1 MSSARISRAVPLE
14 QLEPPETDVR
24 ERREEKGVKS
34 LAASMGDPAVG
45 QLQDVLVHPVDHEEL
60 ADDLDADDLDEL
72 HRQGH
77 SMRIVDGET
86 RRLAAQFL
94 GWHSLD
100 ATIVPKPPENTV
112 IAQLD
117 ANTERLEMSEFATV
131 KALYEHYQQ
140 TESTLEDMQQ
150 KTGFSPSYLSSVFG
164 LFDAPS
170 FLLDAWR
177 HPEHPLGTSHARAVR
192 QFLSENTSEEYA
204 ATGGIELEEARELAL
219 EDAQLMVDVQAEH
232 DLSVT
237 EFRKRCSRR
246 LKERKQELSDR
257 RSHEDKIA
265 DGHTEQAEQAERSH
279 TPTET
284 PQRVCLV
291 CGDEADRKIAIDVC
305 NSDYGMLSDMQ
316 ARGELLLEQAEAPDS
331 PPDSPA
337 DAAGSDSDLLDALA
351 NELGITRDDAGRALH
366 ALEQQVEPTPDQ

>member
-1 MSSARISRAVPLE
+1 
-14 QLEPPETDVR
+14 
-24 ERREEKGVKS
+24 
-34 LAASMGDPAVG
+34 MGDPAVG
-45 QLQDVLVHPVDHEEL
+45 QLQDVLVHPVEPEQFSDE
-60 ADDLDADDLDEL
+60 LDADDLDEL

-86 RRLAAQFL
+86 RRLAAQYL

-100 ATIVPKPPENTV
+100 ATIVPAPPENTV

-131 KALYEHYQQ
+131 KALYEHYQA
-140 TESTLEDMQQ
+140 TESTLEDMQS

-164 LFDAPS
+164 LFDAPDW
-170 FLLDAWR
+170 LVDAWR
-177 HPEHPLGTSHARAVR
+177 HPEHPLGTSHARATR
-192 QFLSENTSEEYA
+192 QFLSDNTAEDYA
-204 ATGGIELEEARELAL
+204 HTGGIELEEARELAR

-257 RSHEDKIA
+257 RTHGEKIA
-265 DGHTEQAEQAERSH
+265 DGHTEQAEQAERDH
-279 TPTET
+279 TPTAT
-284 PQRVCLV
+284 PERVCLV
-291 CGDEADRKIAIDVC
+291 CGDSADRKIAIDVC

-316 ARGELLLEQAEAPDS
+316 ARGELLLEQAES
-331 PPDSPA
+331 PETPPQTPA
-337 DAAGSDSDLLDALA
+337 DAAGGDSELLDALA
-351 NELGITRDDAGRALH
+351 DELGITRDDAGRALH
-366 ALEQQVEPTPDQ
+366 ALEQQVQSSPGD